1 MKAKK
6 AEYNIRSRVQTL
18 EQAMVKTRETLVLGR
33 K

>member
-1 MKAKK
+1 MKSRK

-18 EQAMVKTRETLVLGR
+18 EQAKVKTRERLELGR